1 MWVIELNFAGHRF
14 THRVHDRR
22 WSIFRPSA
30 RAFGWRPP
38 QFRRTP
44 AA

>member
-1 MWVIELNFAGHRF
+1 MWVIEINIAGFRF

-22 WSIFRPSA
+22 RPVL
-30 RAFGWRPP
+30 RLRPLGWRPAP
-38 QFRRTP
+38 LPRTP

>member
-1 MWVIELNFAGHRF
+1 MWVIEVNFAGYRY

-22 WSIFRPSA
+22 RTFRFGP
-30 RAFGWRPP
+30 RTLGWRPA
-38 QFRRTP
+38 QLRRTP

>member
-1 MWVIELNFAGHRF
+1 MWIIELNFAGHRF

-22 WSIFRPSA
+22 PPIFRFTP
-30 RAFGWRPP
+30 RTFGRRPV
-38 QFRRTP
+38 QLRGTP

>member
-1 MWVIELNFAGHRF
+1 MWVIEVNIAGYRF

-22 WSIFRPSA
+22 RPVFRLSPLA
-30 RAFGWRPP
+30 WRPA
-38 QFRRTP
+38 QLRRTP

>member
-1 MWVIELNFAGHRF
+1 MWVIEVNFAGHQF

-22 WSIFRPSA
+22 RPAFRFSP
-30 RAFGWRPP
+30 RTLGWRPAVV
-38 QFRRTP
+38 RGTP

>member
-1 MWVIELNFAGHRF
+1 MWVIEVNVAGYRF

-22 WSIFRPSA
+22 IFRLSP
-30 RAFGWRPP
+30 RTLGWRPA
-38 QFRRTP
+38 QLRRTP